1 MLYTAILLYVIA
13 VYLLLNNG
21 IGGFLLFLIPGI
33 ILNVMHNKQ
42 VRLQEE
48 AAIKYKQEQ
57 KRKQQE
63 EEEKGEKDNK
73 ELWIAKR
80 TKTLMDN
87 DGLGILEA
95 QAQANMEYVLEE
107 NKGEK

>member
-1 MLYTAILLYVIA
+1 MLYTAILLYIIA
-13 VYLLLNNG
+13 IYFLLNNG

-87 DGLGILEA
+87 NGLGILEA
-95 QAQANMEYVLEE
+95 QAQANMEYILEE
-107 NKGEK
+107 KKES